1 MQWSRRPTCARYD
14 RVLVLARHRP
24 GIGPLACEDALS
36 RAEEAP
42 PAHEM
47 LHVSLLAPTSHFAT
61 ITHFVFM
68 MRDVRP
74 RGVGAA

>member
-1 MQWSRRPTCARYD
+1 MT
-14 RVLVLARHRP
+14 
-24 GIGPLACEDALS
+24 LS
-36 RAEEAP
+36 RAKEAP

-47 LHVSLLAPTSHFAT
+47 LYVFLLAATSHFAT